1 MNEFFLLVIVIIHS
15 AIHGFSRKPKKNYFI
30 AKRRIE

>member
-1 MNEFFLLVIVIIHS
+1 MNELLPLVIVTIHP
-15 AIHGFSRKPKKNYFI
+15 AIDPLYRKPKKNYFI